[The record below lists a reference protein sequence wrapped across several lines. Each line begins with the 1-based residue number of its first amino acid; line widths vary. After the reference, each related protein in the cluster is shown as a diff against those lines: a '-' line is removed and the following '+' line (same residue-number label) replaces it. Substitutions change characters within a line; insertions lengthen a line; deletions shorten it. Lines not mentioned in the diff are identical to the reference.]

1 MDAKHGDYGIFG
13 PFTMRKVYC
22 SCGSIVDLDR
32 DYFYR
37 RMNLGKQVE
46 CIHCRNE
53 RVSREI
59 DELNNHFL
67 GIDEEADDLFVH

>member
-1 MDAKHGDYGIFG
+1 MKVKHGDFGIFG
-13 PFTMRKVYC
+13 PSTMRKVYC
-22 SCGSIVDLDR
+22 SCGSIIDMDR
-32 DYFYR
+32 DYFLM

-46 CIHCRNE
+46 CNHCRNE

-67 GIDEEADDLFVH
+67 GIDEESSDSVFF